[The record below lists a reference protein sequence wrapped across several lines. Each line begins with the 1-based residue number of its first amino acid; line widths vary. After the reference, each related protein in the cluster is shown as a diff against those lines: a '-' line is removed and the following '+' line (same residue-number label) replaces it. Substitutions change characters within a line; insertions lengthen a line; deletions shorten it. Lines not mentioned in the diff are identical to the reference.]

1 MFNSNGLIEASV
13 DSPQN
18 EDISIP
24 FCDERFYLSNL
35 NEKLKEDA
43 QAVYIGFSNCDTTIQ
58 LPNEASWEDAN
69 LLLEVMKYDCP
80 ELFHVSFDQC
90 NEKIDRMI
98 SLTKN
103 ITKTE
108 KRNTFMSS

>member
-58 LPNEASWEDAN
+58 LPNEASWE
-69 LLLEVMKYDCP
+69 VG
-80 ELFHVSFDQC
+80 
-90 NEKIDRMI
+90 
-98 SLTKN
+98 
-103 ITKTE
+103 KTLIFCL
-108 KRNTFMSS
+108 KL